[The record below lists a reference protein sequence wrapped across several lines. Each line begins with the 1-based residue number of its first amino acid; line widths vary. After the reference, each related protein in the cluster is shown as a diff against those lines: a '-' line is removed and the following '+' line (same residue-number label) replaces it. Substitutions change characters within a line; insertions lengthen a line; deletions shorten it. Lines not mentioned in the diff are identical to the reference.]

1 MSMAELS
8 LKASAAF
15 LWLGAVGI
23 GLSATLVA
31 SHLLRVRAFPM
42 AMHIRLFGGGAFERW
57 SPEVV
62 VVLLGLLTA
71 ICAMQLFAG
80 WLIWNR
86 QQLGA
91 TVMLALLPLE
101 VAFWIGFALPYPP
114 PLAAIRLALLGVG
127 WSALG

>member
-1 MSMAELS
+1 MAELS
-8 LKASAAF
+8 LKASAAL
-15 LWLGAVGI
+15 LWVGAVGI

-31 SHLLRVRAFPM
+31 SHLLRERAFPTV
-42 AMHIRLFGGGAFERW
+42 AGIRLFGGGAFERW

-62 VVLLGLLTA
+62 VRLLGLLTA
-71 ICAMQLFAG
+71 LCAMQLFAG

-114 PLAAIRLALLGVG
+114 PLAAIRLALLAVG